1 MLSIISKKI
10 IFVLI
15 IYSVN
20 QTLSVIPSNRIFEQT
35 NFNILLGI
43 GIPELLLNL
52 VSFHGLTKKTN
63 AIVLL
68 NFLYSLVNN
77 YLSKGLFIIENY
89 SNQLNIIPNDVKLR
103 IYVIDQLET
112 YFIGKKTQQFTL

>member
-1 MLSIISKKI
+1 M
-10 IFVLI
+10 I